1 MTSIY
6 DAELLLVDDN
16 PDLLRLLCEQ
26 LSGAGYHHIRTAATC
41 AAARAAFDAAPPHL
55 MVLDI
60 NLPDGDGF
68 SLFRALRAKTD
79 VPALFLSARDADADR
94 LFGLGLGADDY
105 LTKPFLMQELLLRV
119 QHILQRVYRTEL
131 ARGASQQLTL
141 GDRIVQLN
149 DALVQLPDGSALP
162 LTATELALLRKLA
175 ENRGH
180 IVTYDALCEAVWGVD
195 YYGCE
200 NSLNVHIRHL
210 REKLEPLPG
219 RPQFLRTVRGIG
231 YKLAGAD
238 PDPRCRTGPNLCRPR
253 PSGAAGGKP
262 AQQQRP
268 AQPAAGDRLPVCRG
282 PQPSA
287 LPDLHR

>member
-68 SLFRALRAKTD
+68 S
-79 VPALFLSARDADADR
+79 

-180 IVTYDALCEAVWGVD
+180 IVTYDALCEAVWGAD

-231 YKLAGAD
+231 YKLAGEV
-238 PDPRCRTGPNLCRPR
+238 R
-253 PSGAAGGKP
+253 S
-262 AQQQRP
+262 
-268 AQPAAGDRLPVCRG
+268 
-282 PQPSA
+282 
-287 LPDLHR
+287 

>member
-1 MTSIY
+1 MDTIY
-6 DAELLLVDDN
+6 DAKLLIVDDN
-16 PDLLRLLCEQ
+16 AELLALLCEQ
-26 LSGAGYHHIRTAATC
+26 LRGAGYGHIRTAQSC
-41 AAARAAFDAAPPHL
+41 AAARVCFGAEQPEL
-55 MVLDI
+55 MILDI

-68 SLFRALRAKTD
+68 SLFRALRAKAD

-180 IVTYDALCEAVWGVD
+180 IVTYDALCEAVWGAD

-210 REKLEPLPG
+210 RQKLEINPSEPRYLKVVWG
-219 RPQFLRTVRGIG
+219 LG
-231 YKLAGAD
+231 YKMED
-238 PDPRCRTGPNLCRPR
+238 
-253 PSGAAGGKP
+253 KK
-262 AQQQRP
+262 
-268 AQPAAGDRLPVCRG
+268 
-282 PQPSA
+282 
-287 LPDLHR
+287 

>member
-68 SLFRALRAKTD
+68 SLFRALRARAD

-141 GDRIVQLN
+141 G
-149 DALVQLPDGSALP
+149 
-162 LTATELALLRKLA
+162 
-175 ENRGH
+175 
-180 IVTYDALCEAVWGVD
+180 
-195 YYGCE
+195 
-200 NSLNVHIRHL
+200 
-210 REKLEPLPG
+210 
-219 RPQFLRTVRGIG
+219 
-231 YKLAGAD
+231 
-238 PDPRCRTGPNLCRPR
+238 GPH
-253 PSGAAGGKP
+253 
-262 AQQQRP
+262 RP
-268 AQPAAGDRLPVCRG
+268 AQRCAGPASGRFRPAPDRHRTGAAAQAGRESG
-282 PQPSA
+282 PHR
-287 LPDLHR
+287 DL

>member
-68 SLFRALRAKTD
+68 SLFRALRARAD

-105 LTKPFLMQELLLRV
+105 LTKPFLMQ
-119 QHILQRVYRTEL
+119 
-131 ARGASQQLTL
+131 
-141 GDRIVQLN
+141 
-149 DALVQLPDGSALP
+149 QLPDGSALP

-175 ENRGH
+175 ENLGH
-180 IVTYDALCEAVWGVD
+180 IVTYDALCEAVWGAH

-231 YKLAGAD
+231 YKLAGEV
-238 PDPRCRTGPNLCRPR
+238 R
-253 PSGAAGGKP
+253 S
-262 AQQQRP
+262 
-268 AQPAAGDRLPVCRG
+268 
-282 PQPSA
+282 
-287 LPDLHR
+287 

>member
-1 MTSIY
+1 
-6 DAELLLVDDN
+6 
-16 PDLLRLLCEQ
+16 
-26 LSGAGYHHIRTAATC
+26 
-41 AAARAAFDAAPPHL
+41 

-68 SLFRALRAKTD
+68 SLFRALRAKAD

-180 IVTYDALCEAVWGVD
+180 IVTYDALCEAVWGAD

-231 YKLAGAD
+231 YKLAGEA
-238 PDPRCRTGPNLCRPR
+238 R
-253 PSGAAGGKP
+253 S
-262 AQQQRP
+262 
-268 AQPAAGDRLPVCRG
+268 
-282 PQPSA
+282 
-287 LPDLHR
+287 